1 MLSQPLILTMAN
13 CVDALKA
20 HNTWN
25 KHQYI
30 TWRRRVALGNPL
42 AVMGNPTDDAVSAY
56 PELAWA
62 VFVSTSKSPRS
73 YSCISFHFYSPGV
86 TAAAIYRPISKK
98 LPEINIDLNATAI
111 TTTGTVCVCVVLVSA
126 SIQKAGFSLVFQ
138 RQTFG
143 IFCS

>member
-13 CVDALKA
+13 GVDALKA

-42 AVMGNPTDDAVSAY
+42 AVRGNPTDDAVSAY

-62 VFVSTSKSPRS
+62 VFVSISKSPRS
-73 YSCISFHFYSPGV
+73 YTVVYHFTSIHQVSPLQQF
-86 TAAAIYRPISKK
+86 I
-98 LPEINIDLNATAI
+98 
-111 TTTGTVCVCVVLVSA
+111 VLF
-126 SIQKAGFSLVFQ
+126 QKNYQKSM
-138 RQTFG
+138 
-143 IFCS
+143 